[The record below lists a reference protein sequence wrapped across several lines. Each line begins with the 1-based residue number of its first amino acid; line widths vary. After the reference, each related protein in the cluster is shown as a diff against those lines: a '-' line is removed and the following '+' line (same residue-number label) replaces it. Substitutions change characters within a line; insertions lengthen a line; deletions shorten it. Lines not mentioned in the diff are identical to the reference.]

1 MRSRSAA
8 CRGDGRARDGWR
20 RDDDVRRTGRPG
32 DRGRHRRV
40 IEALDDAARASL
52 LATMPS
58 GRFGEPEDV
67 AKLAAFLASDDASY
81 INGADISIDGG
92 TTAVR

>member
-1 MRSRSAA
+1 MRTPATA
-8 CRGDGRARDGWR
+8 
-20 RDDDVRRTGRPG
+20 P
-32 DRGRHRRV
+32 V

>member
-1 MRSRSAA
+1 MRP
-8 CRGDGRARDGWR
+8 ARR
-20 RDDDVRRTGRPG
+20 C
-32 DRGRHRRV
+32 
-40 IEALDDAARASL
+40 